1 MITPTIKNYNN
12 SLRFRPLALN
22 LLLLLVVILLL
33 FLVSE
38 LAIRVFYLQK
48 YNKPI
53 LESPRRSL
61 SGALV
66 LDNYLGW
73 RSNQSY
79 KFKGVKLSKDGTKY
93 AADVSFLKDGFREY
107 SKSAN
112 NNKRLLFIGD
122 SYTQALEVS
131 NNKTY
136 YHLIGRELGVQ
147 IYSYGVGGYGS
158 LQESMLLEQI
168 LTQVNPDLLIWQLS
182 SNDIINNDPELEG
195 KSTINNNR
203 MLRPFLV
210 NSQVEYHTTT
220 SNTFLSFNSLPGYSL
235 LAFVFIHQLDRF
247 RALNTA
253 EQSIESEI
261 NRAGFNHPDLLRSVQ
276 STKNIFKQAVLN
288 LKDIPVLSFVASEP
302 QDIVLAPALRN
313 CALES
318 GFTFVDGVS
327 EAIFSSDN
335 GRGSHF
341 HINGHWNELGHQL
354 VAKILVNSIK
364 DIQQILQQN

>member
-1 MITPTIKNYNN
+1 MISPTIKNYNYY
-12 SLRFRPLALN
+12 SKFRPLALN
-22 LLLLLVVILLL
+22 LLLVLVVVLLL
-33 FLVSE
+33 FSASE

-48 YNKPI
+48 YNQPI
-53 LESPRRSL
+53 FENPRNSS

-73 RSNQSY
+73 RANESY
-79 KFKGVKLSKDGTKY
+79 KFKGDRLSKDGTKY
-93 AADVSFLKDGFREY
+93 PVDVSFLKDGFRAY
-107 SKSAN
+107 SESAN
-112 NNKRLLFIGD
+112 KNNKRLLFIGD

-136 YHLIGRELGVQ
+136 YHLIGSELGVQ

-168 LTQVNPDLLIWQLS
+168 LTQVNPTLLIWQLS
-182 SNDIINNDPELEG
+182 SNDIINNDSLLEG

-210 NSQVEYHTTT
+210 NSQVEYHITT
-220 SNTFLSFNSLPGYSL
+220 SNTFLNFNGLPGYSL

-247 RALNTA
+247 RAINTA
-253 EQSIESEI
+253 EQSVEFEI
-261 NRAGFNHPDLLRSVQ
+261 NRTGFSHPDLIRSVQ
-276 STKNIFKQAVLN
+276 TTKNIFKQAFLN
-288 LKDIPVLSFVASEP
+288 LKDIPILSFVAREP
-302 QDIVLAPALRN
+302 QDVVLATAIRN

-327 EAIFSSDN
+327 EAIFSNDN

-364 DIQQILQQN
+364 KNLN